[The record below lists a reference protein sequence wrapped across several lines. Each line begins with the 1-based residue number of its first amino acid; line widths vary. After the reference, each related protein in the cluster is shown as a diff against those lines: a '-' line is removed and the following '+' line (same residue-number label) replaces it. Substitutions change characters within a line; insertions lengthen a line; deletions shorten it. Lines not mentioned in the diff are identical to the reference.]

1 MKTILNIK
9 NIQVLA
15 FLLGIAGTMLS
26 CKKSFLDLTPISQ
39 IGATNFYKTQSDLLN
54 AVNGA
59 YGALQLNGQY
69 TEEYYFLA
77 DYPDDDIESSLS
89 AANNDFDQFERFYS
103 NSANIYIA
111 PAWTDG
117 YKGILRCN
125 NIITQAPNVTMDAS
139 LKGRY
144 VAEAKYLRALM
155 YFNLVRIFGDV
166 PLVIAPLTTVSDAY
180 EVGRSPVADV
190 YVQIVK
196 DLTDAEAAVPLSYT
210 GADIGRVTKGAVQT
224 LLGQVYLTQKNY
236 TGAVTE
242 LAQVVN
248 SNVYKLLPVYSDVFN
263 PANGNNAEVIFSVGY
278 KKGGIGEGSPFVN
291 AFLPTG
297 GIPTLVT
304 IGTTG
309 NRMNG
314 SKDLY
319 FAFEPGDT
327 RRAISIDT
335 SFIDGTGKLVKTVFT
350 RKYLDTP
357 PTDKDGDNDWFV
369 HRYSDA
375 LLMYAEA
382 LNETNQ
388 TPIAHTYLN
397 LVRNRA
403 GLASK
408 TGLDQAGMRLA
419 LEQERR
425 VELCFEGHRWF
436 DLIRTGRAI
445 TVMNAYFKKYNILLG
460 GVLVQIAPY
469 QLIQPVP
476 LSQIQANPAKM
487 PQNPGYGQ

>member
-1 MKTILNIK
+1 MKKTFIIGFM
-9 NIQVLA
+9 IA
-15 FLLGIAGTMLS
+15 ATTLLIS
-26 CKKSFLDLTPISQ
+26 CSKSFLDLTPISQ
-39 IGATNFYKTQSDLLN
+39 IGASNFYKTPSDLLN

-59 YGALQLNGQY
+59 YGALQLPGQY
-69 TEEYYFLA
+69 TEDYYFLA
-77 DYPDDDIESSLS
+77 DYPDDDIESGLS
-89 AANNDFDQFERFYS
+89 ASTNDFDQFERFYS

-125 NIITQAPNVTMDAS
+125 NIISQAPNITMDAT
-139 LKGRY
+139 LKARY
-144 VAEAKYLRALM
+144 VGETKYLRALM

-166 PLVIAPLTTVSDAY
+166 PLITTPLNTISEAY
-180 EVGRSPVADV
+180 DYGRTPVADV
-190 YVQIVK
+190 YTQIVK
-196 DLTDAEAAVPLSYT
+196 DLTDAEVSVPVTYT
-210 GADIGRVTKGAVQT
+210 GTDIGRVTKGAVQT
-224 LLGQVYLTQKNY
+224 LLGQVYLTQHNY
-236 TGAVTE
+236 NGAVTE
-242 LAQVVN
+242 LSAVVA
-248 SNVYKLLPVYSDVFN
+248 SNVYKLLPVYADVFN
-263 PANGNNAEVIFSVGY
+263 PANGNNAEIIFAVNY

-319 FAFEPGDT
+319 FAYEPGDL
-327 RRAISIDT
+327 RRAISVDT

-357 PTDKDGDNDWFV
+357 PTDKDGDNDWYV

-388 TPIAHTYLN
+388 TPLAHTYLN
-397 LVRNRA
+397 LVRTRA
-403 GLASK
+403 GLPSK
-408 TGLDQAGMRLA
+408 SGLTQAAMRLA

-445 TVMNAYFKKYNILLG
+445 TVMNAYFIKYNIQLSG
-460 GVLVQIAPY
+460 AVVQVQPF

-487 PQNPGYGQ
+487 TQNPGY